1 VGVIPNFYSS
11 YNWNAPPML
20 AKQKF
25 PLSIRSMIDP
35 VSFLSVT
42 GIAGASNTRMSSQLM
57 VAGSKDMG
65 SDTGTNMS
73 EH

>member
-1 VGVIPNFYSS
+1 
-11 YNWNAPPML
+11 ML

-35 VSFLSVT
+35 VSYLSVT